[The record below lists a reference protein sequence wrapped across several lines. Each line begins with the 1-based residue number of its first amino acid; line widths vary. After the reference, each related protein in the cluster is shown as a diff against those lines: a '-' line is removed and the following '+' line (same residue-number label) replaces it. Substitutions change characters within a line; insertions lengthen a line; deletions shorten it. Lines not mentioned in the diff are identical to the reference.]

1 MSGRGGKKKQKVL
14 SRSAR
19 AGVLFPVARMLRYL
33 KRDTHHLRI
42 GAGSPVYMAAV
53 IEYLVA
59 EILELAGNAAHEFKR
74 GRITP
79 RHILLAVANDEE
91 LHQLLKN
98 VTIAQG
104 GVVPK
109 IHAILIGQRGKKGVA
124 GSAAP
129 SSNATASSSIS
140 SPSKL
145 MSARKTAAKKTGKV
159 MPNATPASS
168 SKLPAPLP
176 FKGKPK
182 KADSIPDGSGG
193 FLTLSEKKLFL
204 GQKLTVMQGDLVK
217 TVADAIVHPTNSTYH
232 MGGEVGQAIQR
243 AGGKEFQQEVDSLL
257 KTQGSINTAEA
268 TICPAHNI
276 AAKFVINCNGP
287 TWKLDNAQQLLDTSI
302 KNCLK
307 LADTKALKS
316 VAIPSLGSGRA
327 GFPKQ
332 TAAQIIL
339 ASIRDYFS
347 NAKTSSLKQIFF
359 VLYDAE
365 SVNVYTTEL
374 ARLDG

>member
-1 MSGRGGKKKQKVL
+1 MSARGGKKKQKML

-33 KRDTHHLRI
+33 RKDTHHLRI

-59 EILELAGNAAHEFKR
+59 EILELAGNAAKEFKR

-79 RHILLAVANDEE
+79 RHILLAIANDDE
-91 LHQLLKN
+91 LHQLLKH

-109 IHAILIGQRGKKGVA
+109 IHAALIGPARSKQHL
-124 GSAAP
+124 AAVVSP
-129 SSNATASSSIS
+129 AS
-140 SPSKL
+140 SPSKV
-145 MSARKTAAKKTGKV
+145 KAASKLAASKLK
-159 MPNATPASS
+159 ASS
-168 SKLPAPLP
+168 AAMTPSNKPAA

-217 TVADAIVHPTNSTYH
+217 MSADAIVHPTNGTYH
-232 MGGEVGQAIQR
+232 MGGEVGQAIQK
-243 AGGKEFQQEVDSLL
+243 AGGKEFQQEVENLL
-257 KTQGSINTAEA
+257 KTQGSIATAEA
-268 TICPAHNI
+268 TICPAHHI
-276 AAKFVINCNGP
+276 SAKFVINCSGP
-287 TWKLDNAQQLLDTSI
+287 TWKMENCQALLEQAI
-302 KNCLK
+302 KNCLQ
-307 LADTKALKS
+307 LADNKGLKTI
-316 VAIPSLGSGRA
+316 AIPSLGSGRA

-339 ASIRDYFS
+339 SSIRDYFT
-347 NAKTSSLKQIFF
+347 NAKVSSLKQIYF

>member
-1 MSGRGGKKKQKVL
+1 
-14 SRSAR
+14 
-19 AGVLFPVARMLRYL
+19 
-33 KRDTHHLRI
+33 
-42 GAGSPVYMAAV
+42 MAHQ
-53 IEYLVA
+53 IINT
-59 EILELAGNAAHEFKR
+59 EILELAGNAAKEFKR

-79 RHILLAVANDEE
+79 RHILLAIANDDE
-91 LHQLLKN
+91 LHQLLKH

-109 IHAILIGQRGKKGVA
+109 IHAALIGPSRGKH
-124 GSAAP
+124 AAVNALP
-129 SSNATASSSIS
+129 STSSSS

-145 MSARKTAAKKTGKV
+145 KTATKV
-159 MPNATPASS
+159 SAQKLKAATVVNATSV
-168 SKLPAPLP
+168 

-204 GQKLTVMQGDLVK
+204 GQKLTVMQGDIVK
-217 TVADAIVHPTNSTYH
+217 MVSDAIVHPTNSSYH
-232 MGGEVGQAIQR
+232 LGGEVGQAILK
-243 AGGKEFQQEVDSLL
+243 AGGKEFQQEVDTLL
-257 KTQGSINTAEA
+257 KTQGSIATAEA
-268 TICPAHNI
+268 AICPAH
-276 AAKFVINCNGP
+276 KFSSKYVIHVNSPVWSENNSQQN
-287 TWKLDNAQQLLDTSI
+287 LDKAV
-302 KNCLK
+302 KNVLK
-307 LADTKALKS
+307 LADDKLLKS
-316 VAIPSLGSGRA
+316 LAIPSISSGNA

-339 ASIRDYFS
+339 ASIRDYFA
-347 NAKTSSLKQIFF
+347 NAKTTSLKQIYF

>member
-1 MSGRGGKKKQKVL
+1 MSARGGKKKQKVL

-33 KRDTHHLRI
+33 RKDTHHLRI

-59 EILELAGNAAHEFKR
+59 EILELAGNAAKEFKR

-79 RHILLAVANDEE
+79 RHILLAIANDDE
-91 LHQLLKN
+91 LHQLLKH

-109 IHAILIGQRGKKGVA
+109 IHAALIGPSRGKHSAVSTSPSASGV
-124 GSAAP
+124 
-129 SSNATASSSIS
+129 S

-145 MSARKTAAKKTGKV
+145 KAATKAIAKKIK
-159 MPNATPASS
+159 ASTS
-168 SKLPAPLP
+168 PVVNNVSV

-204 GQKLTVMQGDLVK
+204 GQKLTVMQGDIVK
-217 TVADAIVHPTNSTYH
+217 MVADAIVHPTNSTYH
-232 MGGEVGQAIQR
+232 LGGEVGQAILK
-243 AGGKEFQQEVDSLL
+243 AGGKEFQQEIDSLL
-257 KTQGSINTAEA
+257 KNQGSIATAEA
-268 TICPAHNI
+268 AICPGHKFS
-276 AAKFVINCNGP
+276 AKFVIHVNSP
-287 TWKLDNAQQLLDTSI
+287 TWGENNSQQNLDKAV
-302 KNCLK
+302 KNVLK
-307 LADTKALKS
+307 LADDKQLKS
-316 VAIPSLGSGRA
+316 LAIPSISSGNA

-347 NAKTSSLKQIFF
+347 NAKTTSLKQIYF
-359 VLYDAE
+359 VLFDAE